1 MLSETL
7 KILDKEGIKLDKR
20 KGQNYLVDEN
30 VLSKIIKYAKLSKKD
45 TVLEIGAGIGTL
57 TIPLAEK
64 AGKVIAVEQDKK
76 IAAILIKRINDLHI
90 TNVDVITGD
99 ATKIEFPTFNKVV
112 SNLPYQ
118 ISSPITFK
126 ILEYNFELA
135 ILMYQLEFAQRM
147 VAVPGDSN
155 YSRLSV
161 MMHFNANVHMLFNVS
176 KNVFLPKPKVSSA
189 VIKLTPKK
197 VVETDKF
204 VFNVTRAL
212 FQHKRKK
219 VRNALMDSFHE
230 IADLDKDERKNL
242 ISKLDLEVLDKRVIN
257 MGPENIQKLSNEL
270 KDVMTEVIQENQ
282 TKN

>member
-7 KILDKEGIKLDKR
+7 KILNKEGIKLDKR

-30 VLSKIIKYAKLSKKD
+30 VLSRIIKSAELSKKD
-45 TVLEIGAGIGTL
+45 TVLEIGPGIGTL

-64 AGKVIAVEQDKK
+64 AGKVIAVEQDRK
-76 IAAILIKRINDLHI
+76 IAAILIKRIKELHI

-147 VAVPGDSN
+147 VAEPGDSN

-189 VIKLTPKK
+189 VIKLTPKN

-257 MGPENIQKLSNEL
+257 MEPENIQKLSNEL
-270 KDVMTEVIQENQ
+270 KEVMGGIIPENQ
-282 TKN
+282 NKK